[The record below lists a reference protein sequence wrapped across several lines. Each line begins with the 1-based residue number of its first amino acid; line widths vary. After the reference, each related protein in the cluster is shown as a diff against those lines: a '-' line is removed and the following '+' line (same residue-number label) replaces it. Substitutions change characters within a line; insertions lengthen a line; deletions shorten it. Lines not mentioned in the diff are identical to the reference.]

1 MRPCLIRTSWIWQN
15 SCETMTETIV
25 NIEVEF
31 RPPIATEEYEHE
43 IRKRLGL
50 DSGEIVVEHVSQET
64 DAEEIGNG
72 MEAKGFFVKDRY
84 TMVECKYYPE
94 V

>member
-1 MRPCLIRTSWIWQN
+1 MS
-15 SCETMTETIV
+15 ETIV

-31 RPPIATEEYEHE
+31 RPPIATEEYENE

-50 DSGEIVVEHVSQET
+50 DGGEMVVEHVSQEI

-84 TMVECKYYPE
+84 TKVECKYYPGI
-94 V
+94 